1 MGVQGPAN
9 FIGKTRRKSTIWTP
23 ERGHSRNSPPISGSG
38 GIFTRRPQ
46 GGSRAQNRL
55 RSRGNGPKTRGTAP
69 RAPAGT
75 AHESVGRTVRPTAPW
90 GVPSSYAFSTWI
102 GAPRPRI
109 PRVLPRGSNTEP
121 AGVPEGPQGG
131 HERHPP
137 PQPETGP
144 RKHRENRG
152 SLEFPHRIPRYLSG
166 RRKPGRKGDGKY
178 RYFGTTGCCIRVRIR
193 GFPISGGQIGP
204 KSPYCPA

>member
-1 MGVQGPAN
+1 MDPRTRARPIRTPQEPLGRNFPPTAPGGVPSAKPAA
-9 FIGKTRRKSTIWTP
+9 FPRK
-23 ERGHSRNSPPISGSG
+23 R
-38 GIFTRRPQ
+38 
-46 GGSRAQNRL
+46 
-55 RSRGNGPKTRGTAP
+55 PKTRGTAP
-69 RAPAGT
+69 RAPGGN

-90 GVPSSYAFSTWI
+90 GVPSSYAFSTRI

-109 PRVLPRGSNTEP
+109 PRVLPRESITEP
-121 AGVPEGPQGG
+121 AGDPEGPQGG

-152 SLEFPHRIPRYLSG
+152 SPEFPHRIPRYLSG

-204 KSPYCPA
+204 KSPYCVA

>member
-1 MGVQGPAN
+1 MDPQTHTMPIRTPHEALDWNFPPTAPRGVPSAKPAGFARN
-9 FIGKTRRKSTIWTP
+9 RR
-23 ERGHSRNSPPISGSG
+23 
-38 GIFTRRPQ
+38 
-46 GGSRAQNRL
+46 
-55 RSRGNGPKTRGTAP
+55 KTRGTAF
-69 RAPAGT
+69 RAPGGN

-90 GVPSSYAFSTWI
+90 GVPSSYAFSTRI

-109 PRVLPRGSNTEP
+109 PRALPRGSNTDAEE
-121 AGVPEGPQGG
+121 ARGGPRRTPG
-131 HERHPP
+131 RPRAPP
-137 PQPETGP
+137 STSAETGP

-152 SLEFPHRIPRYLSG
+152 SPEFPRRIPRYLSG

-204 KSPYCPA
+204 KSPHSLA

>member
-1 MGVQGPAN
+1 MLQ
-9 FIGKTRRKSTIWTP
+9 I
-23 ERGHSRNSPPISGSG
+23 
-38 GIFTRRPQ
+38 
-46 GGSRAQNRL
+46 
-55 RSRGNGPKTRGTAP
+55 AP
-69 RAPAGT
+69 RACARPL
-75 AHESVGRTVRPTAPW
+75 RTPHRALGQFFSPTATGAFRSAIQKRLARNRARTRGSGARGSQRGAQKPLGRLFSPKRLW
-90 GVPSSYAFSTWI
+90 GVARSYAFSTWI

-109 PRVLPRGSNTEP
+109 PRVLPRESITEP
-121 AGVPEGPQGG
+121 ARDPEGPQGG

-152 SLEFPHRIPRYLSG
+152 SPEFPHRIPRYLSG

-204 KSPYCPA
+204 KSLYCPA